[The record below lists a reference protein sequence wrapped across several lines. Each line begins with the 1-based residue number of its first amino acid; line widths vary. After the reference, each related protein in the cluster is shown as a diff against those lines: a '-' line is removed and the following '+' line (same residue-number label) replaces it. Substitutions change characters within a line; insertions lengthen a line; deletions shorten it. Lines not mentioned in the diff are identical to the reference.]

1 MNIKHIMWPAL
12 TALALVGCANAQ
24 PTNAL
29 VDARREYEAA
39 NSGAANSFVPD
50 RVYEARVAL
59 EKAEQAHERDPGSE
73 KEAHL
78 AYVAHRK
85 ALIAQA
91 VAQERMAKHE
101 LARAKSEYQ
110 QVLVTQRNTARSRL
124 EEKTAKLSEA
134 TDDLEAAMKSL
145 QELGAVKAEE
155 QRITLTLSG
164 EVLFKTDQSDLLPI
178 ARSRLERVAEVLK
191 EQGVEKTM
199 VVQGHTDSRGSDAYN
214 DKLSQDRAE
223 SVRRFLIEEG
233 LPAEKIRAVGKGEG
247 NPIASND
254 SAEGRANNRRVE
266 IVIDYDNGESGSGG
280 MGPGGSMK
288 DPGSTG
294 SGSGTTPPSRGSTGT
309 GSSPPTPPTQGH
321 EGHGGMQQPD

>member
-1 MNIKHIMWPAL
+1 MNIKHIMWPTL
-12 TALALVGCANAQ
+12 TAIALVGCANAQ

-91 VAQERMAKHE
+91 VGQERMAQHE

-110 QVLVTQRNTARSRL
+110 QVLVTQRNTAQSRL
-124 EEKTAKLSEA
+124 EEKTAKLAETTSELERA
-134 TDDLEAAMKSL
+134 QDEVEAAMKSL
-145 QELGAVKAEE
+145 QELGEVKAEE

-164 EVLFKTDQSDLLPI
+164 EVLFKTAQSDLLPI

-191 EQGVEKTM
+191 QQGVEKSM
-199 VVQGHTDSRGSDAYN
+199 IVQGHTDSRGTDAYN

-223 SVRRFLIEEG
+223 SVRQFLIDEG
-233 LPAEKIRAVGKGEG
+233 VPADQIRAVGKGEG

-266 IVIDYDNGESGSGG
+266 IVIDYDKGESGSSG
-280 MGPGGSMK
+280 MG
-288 DPGSTG
+288 STPP
-294 SGSGTTPPSRGSTGT
+294 SSPTPPSR
-309 GSSPPTPPTQGH
+309 PTPPSSPTGGQ
-321 EGHGGMQQPD
+321 EGPGGMQPD